1 MNTRKILEFHL
12 LVCLSLERLHP
23 TSAIDHLNLL
33 GSLASKQNILN
44 YRSSKCK
51 SRKMMMH
58 IIKPWVMSL
67 LSLTCL
73 HRSLRLN
80 SGVTSKAGYQE
91 PISISELLVHTLHHS
106 NTFKCRSNILPT
118 WPETTINHENTETAV
133 NTDNLKG

>member
-1 MNTRKILEFHL
+1 MNTWKIIEFHL
-12 LVCLSLERLHP
+12 LVCLFLERLHP

-33 GSLASKQNILN
+33 GSSASKQNILN

-58 IIKPWVMSL
+58 ILKPWVMSL

-91 PISISELLVHTLHHS
+91 QVSISVLLVHTLHHS
-106 NTFKCRSNILPT
+106 NTLKCRSNILHA
-118 WPETTINHENTETAV
+118 WPETSISHEHTEKAV
-133 NTDNLKG
+133 NPYNLKG